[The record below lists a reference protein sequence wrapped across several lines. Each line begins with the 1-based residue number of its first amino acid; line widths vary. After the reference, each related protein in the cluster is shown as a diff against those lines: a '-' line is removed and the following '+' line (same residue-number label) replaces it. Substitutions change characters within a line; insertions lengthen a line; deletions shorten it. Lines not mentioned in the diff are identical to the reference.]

1 MQPWLWGARTTF
13 RARPGEPM
21 YLDPED
27 EEILAGE
34 KGETRQRMME
44 LLVALGKVFGAERL
58 VGIKSAQVSGA
69 SYKTIGEYGLA
80 WLSSLDARAVVPA
93 VLNPIGMPR
102 GRWKE
107 MGIGPEFAAN
117 QEAVIAAYERLGV
130 KLECTCTP
138 YYLHKTSFGDHLAWS
153 ESSAVSYANSVIGAR
168 TNREGGPGALAA
180 ALVGKTPCYGLHLE
194 KNRKPHLIIEVTS
207 DEKDWSIARYGALG
221 YHAGKLVGNKIPY
234 FRGITPDSDQLKA
247 LGAAMAATGA
257 VALYH
262 VDNVTPE
269 AKNTGY
275 DLSGL
280 EVVSVEPAEIDRL
293 FTRIPVDA
301 VAIGC
306 PHCSPA
312 ELHDIAGLLEG
323 KTVIRPLYV
332 FAAHGVIDKNQ
343 KTVSSIERSGARVFA
358 DTCMVVSP
366 VMERYPAIMVNSGKA
381 LAYVPDM
388 CGAIARIGSIEE
400 CVEVATSQSS

>member
-1 MQPWLWGARTTF
+1 
-13 RARPGEPM
+13 M
-21 YLDPED
+21 YLDA
-27 EEILAGE
+27 EEEKMLAGE
-34 KGETRQRMME
+34 KGETRQKMLE

-58 VGIKSAQVSGA
+58 VRIRSAQVSGA

-80 WLSSLDARAVVPA
+80 WLSSLDARVVVPA

-102 GRWKE
+102 GRWQE
-107 MGIGPEFAAN
+107 MGVEPAFAAR
-117 QEAVIAAYERLGV
+117 QQAVIAAYERLGV
-130 KLECTCTP
+130 NLECTCTP
-138 YYLHKTSFGDHLAWS
+138 YYLHETSFGDHLAWS

-180 ALVGKTPCYGLHLE
+180 ALVGKTPCYGLHLD
-194 KNRKPHLIIEVTS
+194 KNRKPDVIIEVKS
-207 DEKDWSIARYGALG
+207 DEKDWGIARYGALG

-234 FRGITPDSDQLKA
+234 FRGITPNHDQLKA

-262 VDNVTPE
+262 VEDITPE
-269 AKNTGY
+269 AKKNQFNI
-275 DLSGL
+275 SGL
-280 EVVSVEPAEIDRL
+280 EVITVESAEIERL
-293 FTRIPVDA
+293 FSEIPVDA
-301 VAIGC
+301 VAVGC

-312 ELHDIAGLLEG
+312 ELVDIARLLKG
-323 KTVIRPLYV
+323 KTVTKPLYV
-332 FAAHGVIDKNQ
+332 FAAQGVIDNNSM
-343 KTVSSIERSGARVFA
+343 TVNAIEKSGARVFA

-388 CGAIARIGSIEE
+388 CGAVARIGSIEE
-400 CVEVATSQSS
+400 CVAVATS

>member
-1 MQPWLWGARTTF
+1 
-13 RARPGEPM
+13 M
-21 YLDPED
+21 YLDPE
-27 EEILAGE
+27 EEKMLAGE
-34 KGETRQRMME
+34 NGETRQKMLE

-58 VGIKSAQVSGA
+58 VRIRSAQVSGA

-80 WLSSLDARAVVPA
+80 WLSSLDARVVVPA

-102 GRWKE
+102 GRWQE
-107 MGIGPEFAAN
+107 MGVEPAFAAR
-117 QEAVIAAYERLGV
+117 QQAVIAAYERLGV
-130 KLECTCTP
+130 NLECTCTP
-138 YYLHKTSFGDHLAWS
+138 YYLHETSFGDHLAWS

-180 ALVGKTPCYGLHLE
+180 ALVGKTPCYGLHLD
-194 KNRKPHLIIEVTS
+194 KNRKPDVIIEVKS
-207 DEKDWSIARYGALG
+207 DEKDWGIARYGALG

-234 FRGITPDSDQLKA
+234 FRGITPNHDQLKA

-262 VDNVTPE
+262 VEDITPE
-269 AKNTGY
+269 AKKNQFNI
-275 DLSGL
+275 SGL
-280 EVVSVEPAEIDRL
+280 EVITVESAEIERL
-293 FTRIPVDA
+293 FSEIPVDA
-301 VAIGC
+301 VAVGC

-312 ELHDIAGLLEG
+312 ELVDIARLLKG
-323 KTVIRPLYV
+323 KTVTKPLYV
-332 FAAHGVIDKNQ
+332 FAAQGVIDNNRM
-343 KTVSSIERSGARVFA
+343 TVNAIEKSGARVFA

-388 CGAIARIGSIEE
+388 CGAVARIGSIEE
-400 CVEVATSQSS
+400 YVAVATS

>member
-1 MQPWLWGARTTF
+1 VN
-13 RARPGEPM
+13 PM

-27 EEILAGE
+27 EQILAGE
-34 KGETRQRMME
+34 KGETRQKMME

-58 VGIKSAQVSGA
+58 VGIQSAQVSGA

-80 WLSSLDARAVVPA
+80 WLSSLDARAVVPSI
-93 VLNPIGMPR
+93 LNPIGMPR
-102 GRWKE
+102 GRWRE
-107 MGIGPEFAAN
+107 MGVEQEFAAK
-117 QEAVIAAYERLGV
+117 QQAVIAAYERLGV
-130 KLECTCTP
+130 NLECTCTP
-138 YYLHKTSFGDHLAWS
+138 YYLYKTLFGDHLAWS

-180 ALVGKTPCYGLHLE
+180 ALIGKTPCYGLHLE
-194 KNRKPHLIIEVTS
+194 KNREPHLVIEVTAG
-207 DEKDWSIARYGALG
+207 EKDWSIAHYGALG
-221 YHAGKLVGNKIPY
+221 FHTGKLVGNKIPY
-234 FRGITPDSDQLKA
+234 FRGITPDPDQLKA

-262 VDNVTPE
+262 VENITPE
-269 AKNTGY
+269 AKKTGY
-275 DLSGL
+275 NLAGL
-280 EVVSVEPAEIDRL
+280 EVISVESSEIDEL

-301 VAIGC
+301 VAVGC

-312 ELHDIAGLLEG
+312 ELVGIAGLLEG
-323 KTVIRPLYV
+323 KTVTRPFYV
-332 FAAHGVIDKNQ
+332 FAAQGVIDKNLE
-343 KTVSSIERSGARVFA
+343 TVSRIERSGARVFA

-388 CGAIARIGSIEE
+388 CGAIARIGSIQE
-400 CVEVATSQSS
+400 CVEVATS

>member
-1 MQPWLWGARTTF
+1 MH
-13 RARPGEPM
+13 
-21 YLDPED
+21 LDPED
-27 EEILAGE
+27 ERILAGE
-34 KGETRQRMME
+34 QGETRQKMLE

-58 VGIKSAQVSGA
+58 VPIRSAQVSGA

-102 GRWKE
+102 ERWQE
-107 MGIGPEFAAN
+107 MGVDPDFAKK
-117 QEAVIAAYERLGV
+117 QQAVIQAYERLGIQ
-130 KLECTCTP
+130 LDCTCTP
-138 YYLHKTSFGDHLAWS
+138 YYLHETSFGDHLAWS

-194 KNRKPHLIIEVTS
+194 ENRKPQLIIRVQVDTR
-207 DEKDWSIARYGALG
+207 DWSIAHYGALG
-221 YHAGKLVGNKIPY
+221 YHTGKLVGNRIP
-234 FRGITPDSDQLKA
+234 FFCGINPDRDQLKA

-262 VDNVTPE
+262 VEGVTPE
-269 AKNTGY
+269 AVQIPY
-275 DLSGL
+275 ELDGL
-280 EVVSVEPAEIDRL
+280 ETIPVESAEILHL
-293 FTRIPVDA
+293 FKDLPVDA
-301 VAIGC
+301 VAVGC

-312 ELHDIAGLLEG
+312 ELTTIAGLLNG
-323 KTVIRPLYV
+323 KNVTKPLYV
-332 FAAHGVIDKNQ
+332 FAAQGVIERNR
-343 KTVSSIERSGARVFA
+343 KTVDSIEKSGARVFA

-366 VMERYPAIMVNSGKA
+366 VMEQYSAIMVNSGKA

-388 CGAIARIGSIEE
+388 CGAVARIGSIED
-400 CVEVATSQSS
+400 CVAVAVS